1 MSSTARL
8 PVPSEPLL
16 WLQQVSVLR
25 GPTHPP
31 RGDDALIAADG
42 TLLALGDDAAQQAR
56 AAGLTPRVEP
66 DWLLAPTLV
75 DPHSVLEQPLLSRAE
90 TLQSLAI
97 AAAQGGYGQVALL
110 PWGERPRDHPE
121 ALQLR
126 WDPPQQLHLWGSLSL
141 GDAGLELSPHS
152 ELLEAGAIGLASA
165 AELPAPSL
173 LQRSMEL
180 GEAARQPLLIAP
192 RQRSLSN
199 AGLVRERI
207 EALRAGWPIDPVAS
221 ETLPLA
227 TLISLQQSHPQQRL
241 VAMNLSTQEAVA
253 ALAASSSGLQATV
266 HWWQLLQDSSRLA
279 PTARGWRLEPP
290 LGGPADRRALQQAL
304 QTGLISAVAVHHQAL
319 DAEEQ
324 LLPIDQRRVGLAGHG
339 LVLPLLWH
347 ALVEAG
353 GWSIQQ
359 LWQGLCWGP
368 CAVLGLPPE
377 LLNAGS
383 HRWLLYDPGAHWTWS
398 AASRGSLAA
407 NQPLADGTAIN
418 GLVRATGLLPQAS
431 WQLS

>member
-1 MSSTARL
+1 MFSTARL

-16 WLQQVSVLR
+16 WLQQLSVLR
-25 GPTHPP
+25 GPDHPP
-31 RGDDALIAADG
+31 RRDDALIAADG

-56 AAGLTPRVEP
+56 GAGLSARVEP
-66 DWLLAPTLV
+66 DWVLAPTLV

-90 TLQSLAI
+90 TLHSLAM

-121 ALQLR
+121 ALQLH
-126 WDPPQQLHLWGSLSL
+126 WEPPQQLHLWGSLSL
-141 GDAGLELSPHS
+141 ADAGLELSPHS
-152 ELLEAGAIGLASA
+152 ELLEAGAIGLATA
-165 AELPAPSL
+165 AELPSPNL
-173 LQRSMEL
+173 LQRSVEL
-180 GEAARQPLLIAP
+180 GEAERHPLLIAP

-241 VAMNLSTQEAVA
+241 VAMNLSTQEGLE
-253 ALAASSSGLQATV
+253 ALAGSGSGLQATV
-266 HWWQLLQDSSRLA
+266 HWWQLLQDSSTLA

-290 LGGPADRRALQQAL
+290 LGGPADRRALQRAL

-347 ALVEAG
+347 ELVEAG

-377 LLNAGS
+377 LLATGS
-383 HRWLLYDPGAHWTWS
+383 RRWLLYDPTARWS
-398 AASRGSLAA
+398 WPPTPRGSLAA
-407 NQPLADGTAIN
+407 NQPLADGAAIN
-418 GLVRATGLLPQAS
+418 GRVLATGLLPQAS
-431 WQLS
+431 WQLA